1 MNNNSILIVE
11 DDDTMR
17 EMLRYNILQNGYS
30 ADAVSD
36 GQSCLSTISEKNYDL
51 ILLDLMLPGIDGLTL
66 CKEIRERTPGTKV
79 IIVSAKSEQES
90 KLSGFQLGAD
100 DYVTKP
106 FSMEELL
113 ARIKAN
119 LRKKGRE
126 SDIGKSNIAFGDIVI
141 DSENFTVKV
150 SGDDIYFSAKEFQ
163 LLKLLATNNAKVLS
177 RQNLAEKIWD
187 YSHLGDTRTIDVH
200 IKNIRKKLEA
210 KSNFKYIH
218 TVRGIGYKFKTAP
231 IED

>member
-1 MNNNSILIVE
+1 MNNYSILIVE

-17 EMLRYNILQNGYS
+17 EMLLYNIRQNGYL
-30 ADAVSD
+30 ANAVSD
-36 GQSCLSTISEKNYDL
+36 GQLCLRTISEQNYDL
-51 ILLDLMLPGIDGLTL
+51 VLLDLMLPGIDGLTL
-66 CKEIRERTPGTKV
+66 CKEIRERSPGTKV
-79 IIVSAKSEQES
+79 IIVSAKSEQET

-119 LRKKGRE
+119 LRKKRE
-126 SDIGKSNIAFGDIVI
+126 EQDLTNGVIVFGDIVI
-141 DSENFTVKV
+141 DSTNYTVNV
-150 SGDDIYFSAKEFQ
+150 SGEEINFSSKEFQ
-163 LLKLLATNNAKVLS
+163 LLDLLATNSGKVFS
-177 RQNLAEKIWD
+177 RQKLAEKIWD

-200 IKNIRKKLEA
+200 IKNLRKKLES

-218 TVRGIGYKFKTAP
+218 TIRGIGYKFKTVP
-231 IED
+231 IES

>member
-1 MNNNSILIVE
+1 MNNSILIVE

-17 EMLRYNILQNGYS
+17 EMLLYNIQQNGYL

-36 GQSCLSTISEKNYDL
+36 GQLCLRGVSKKNYDL
-51 ILLDLMLPGIDGLTL
+51 VLLDLMLPGIDGLTL
-66 CKEIRERTPGTKV
+66 CKEIRERTPGAKV

-90 KLSGFQLGAD
+90 KLSGFQSGAD

-106 FSMEELL
+106 FNMEELL

-119 LRKKGRE
+119 LRKKNGE
-126 SDIGKSNIAFGDIVI
+126 QGISNGTMVFGDIII
-141 DSENFTVKV
+141 DSENFTVNI
-150 SGDDIYFSAKEFQ
+150 SGDEINFSSKEFQ
-163 LLKLLATNNAKVLS
+163 LLDLLATNSGKVFS
-177 RQNLAEKIWD
+177 RQKLAEKIWD

-200 IKNIRKKLEA
+200 IKNLRKKLES

-218 TVRGIGYKFKTAP
+218 TVRGIGYKFKTVP
-231 IED
+231 IES